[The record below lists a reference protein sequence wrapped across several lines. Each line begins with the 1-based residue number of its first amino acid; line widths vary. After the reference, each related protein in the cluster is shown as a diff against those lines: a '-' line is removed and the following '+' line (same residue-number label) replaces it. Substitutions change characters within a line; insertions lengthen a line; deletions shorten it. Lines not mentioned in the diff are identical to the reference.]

1 MGLVIK
7 KIQIFKLLIV
17 LLFSS
22 IFNLSYSDQQPNSTS
37 IWSKSKYANVRIISS
52 VENYGNEADIL
63 LGLEF
68 KLKDNWKIYS
78 KDSGDAGLPPLWIDK
93 ASKNLIISEWNYPT
107 PVDFEYND
115 IKTKGYEDKVIFP
128 WRMDIIDNTKPVKID
143 GIVEYYACNNKIN
156 LCVVQQAKLNLEI
169 PANDLKLSN
178 NLDKILLYQQ
188 DSDTN
193 IFIIMLIAIISGLIL
208 NIMPCVLPIIS
219 IKLMVFRNTKND
231 ADVKINSIFF
241 SLGIITVFFIIA
253 LFLITLRFVGVG
265 LGWGFQFQNPMF
277 LLFMSFLLLIMGVN
291 MLDVF
296 EISNLGRISKYI
308 PVGKKEITKSF
319 FSGVVATLIATPCS
333 APLLSVSLGWAILL
347 EWYLGLLI
355 FIFMGIGMALPYLLF
370 AIYPKIISYIP
381 RSGRWNFRFKQ
392 LMGVLLIISG
402 LFFAWVNKINFDDIS
417 NIIFVIIFLFI
428 VLILRS
434 KNNSILKILVLL
446 LAVISMFAVAS
457 RPKPKIQTSQAYQ
470 ISAPWVKFKKQDIK
484 KHLSEGKTVIVDIT
498 ANWCISCKI
507 NKITTFKNPD
517 VIKKLS
523 QKNIVAMRG
532 DWTDRNNS
540 ILLYLNSYNRFSIP
554 FIVVYSPQSSEVKI
568 LPSILKPNDIIK
580 NLP

>member
-17 LLFSS
+17 LLFCS

-107 PVDFEYND
+107 PIDFEYDN

-128 WRMDIIDNTKPVKID
+128 WRMDIIDNTKLVKID

-193 IFIIMLIAIISGLIL
+193 IFIIILIAIISGLIL

-231 ADVKINSIFF
+231 TDVKINSIFF
-241 SLGIITVFFIIA
+241 SLGIITVFLIIA
-253 LFLITLRFVGVG
+253 LFLITLRFVGDG

-291 MLDVF
+291 MLGAF
-296 EISNLGRISKYI
+296 EISNFGRISKYM

-319 FSGVVATLIATPCS
+319 FSGVVATLLATPCS

-347 EWYLGLLI
+347 EWYLGFLI

-370 AIYPKIISYIP
+370 VIYTKIISYIP

-392 LMGVLLIISG
+392 SMGVLLIISG
-402 LFFAWVNKINFDDIS
+402 LFFAWVNKINFDYIS
-417 NIIFVIIFLFI
+417 NIIFVIIFFFI
-428 VLILRS
+428 ILILRS
-434 KNNSILKILVLL
+434 NNNSILKILVLL
-446 LAVISMFAVAS
+446 LSVISMFAVAS
-457 RPKPKIQTSQAYQ
+457 KQKTKIQTSQAYQ
-470 ISAPWVKFKKQDIK
+470 ISTPWVKFKKQDIK

-498 ANWCISCKI
+498 ANWCISCQI

-517 VIKKLS
+517 VVKKLS

-554 FIVVYSPQSSEVKI
+554 FIVVYTPQSSEVKI
-568 LPSILKPNDIIK
+568 LPSILKPSDIIK